1 MACALQRARQV
12 EPGRR
17 TQRKMALELRGQ
29 TGIYCPSA
37 CDGYARYRVLL
48 GGMHLLSPGA
58 KAAARKGTVKQGG
71 TTEAQLPSLSGIPAC
86 QGGGFFCPPPADFFP
101 LQERMSDPMSE
112 HKTFY
117 ITTPIYYPSDK
128 LHIGHSYTTVA
139 CDALARFKRMQGY
152 DVMFLTGTDEHG
164 QKIQDKAADHGVTP
178 KEYVDEIVAT
188 VKELWKLL
196 DVSYD
201 RFVRTTD
208 DYHIETCQKIFTKLY
223 EQGDIYKGEYTGHYC
238 KPCESFWTDSQL
250 VDGKCPDCGRE
261 VYDAHEEAYFF
272 KTGKY
277 ADRLLK
283 LYEENPQFIQPES
296 RKNEMI
302 AFIKQGLQ
310 DTCVSRTSVKWGIPV
325 PFDPK
330 HTMYVWVDAL
340 SNYISA
346 LGYGNETYDDYKKFW
361 PADLH
366 MVGKEILRFHTILWP
381 AMLMALDL
389 PLPKRVF
396 GHGWLLMNGGKM
408 SKSVGNVVDPV
419 ILCDRYGVD
428 AIRYFLLR
436 EIPFGNDGMFT
447 NEALINRINSD
458 LANDLGNLLSRTVA
472 MCEKYF
478 GGTVHKLPGS
488 EAIDTELEGMIDAL
502 AGKVTA
508 DMDNLTIPQ
517 ALMEIFAVIQR
528 ANKYIDETAPWALA
542 KDEAN
547 AQRLECVLYHL
558 CEALRVCAILL
569 NACLPSTAPK
579 IMDQLGL
586 GTDAL
591 VLEAAAYGA
600 QESYT
605 VHKGDALFPRIDV
618 AKEIARLKEED
629 EKRRAAALAAN
640 KAKEEAEAAKAA
652 PAAPAEPQ
660 EHEPEISFDD
670 FCKVELRVAEIRACE
685 TMKESKK
692 LLHLTVFDGERERCI
707 LSGIAKWY
715 KPEDLLGKKVGIV
728 ANLAPRPMMKG
739 KYVSEGMIVAAD
751 TADGGCSIAFYGPD
765 VPAGAR
771 IH

>member
-1 MACALQRARQV
+1 
-12 EPGRR
+12 
-17 TQRKMALELRGQ
+17 
-29 TGIYCPSA
+29 
-37 CDGYARYRVLL
+37 
-48 GGMHLLSPGA
+48 
-58 KAAARKGTVKQGG
+58 
-71 TTEAQLPSLSGIPAC
+71 
-86 QGGGFFCPPPADFFP
+86 
-101 LQERMSDPMSE
+101 MSE

-164 QKIQDKAADHGVTP
+164 QKIEDKAKAAGVTP
-178 KEYVDEIVAT
+178 QQFVDKIVT
-188 VKELWKLL
+188 GEGGILDLWKLMNI
-196 DVSYD
+196 SND
-201 RFVRTTD
+201 RFIRTTD
-208 DYHIETCQKIFTKLY
+208 DYHMESCQKIFTKLY
-223 EQGDIYKGEYTGHYC
+223 EQGDIYKGEYIGHYC

-346 LGYGNETYDDYKKFW
+346 LGYGNETYHDYNKFW

-478 GGTVHKLPGS
+478 GGTVHNVAGT
-488 EAIDTELEGMIDAL
+488 EAIDTELETMVNELTA
-502 AGKVTA
+502 KVTA

-528 ANKYIDETAPWALA
+528 ANKYIDENAPWVLA
-542 KDEAN
+542 KSEDSKP
-547 AQRLECVLYHL
+547 RLAKVLYNL
-558 CEALRVCAILL
+558 LETIRVCGGLLKPFMPDTAAEIAHRLGDARTDWDSLTGFGILP
-569 NACLPSTAPK
+569 ADVA
-579 IMDQLGL
+579 
-586 GTDAL
+586 
-591 VLEAAAYGA
+591 
-600 QESYT
+600 T
-605 VHKGDALFPRIDV
+605 VAGPALFPRIDV
-618 AKEIARLKEED
+618 EKEL
-629 EKRRAAALAAN
+629 AALEELN
-640 KAKEEAEAAKAA
+640 KPPVPELQIEPYSEEKVD
-652 PAAPAEPQ
+652 
-660 EHEPEISFDD
+660 FDT
-670 FCKVELRVAEIRACE
+670 FCKSDLRAVKVKDCQPV
-685 TMKESKK
+685 KKSDK
-692 LLHLTVFDGERERCI
+692 LLCFTLDDGTGTDRQI
-707 LSGIAKWY
+707 LSGIAKYY
-715 KPEDLLGKKVGIV
+715 KPEELVGKTLVAITNLPPRKMMGKESNGMLLSAIHTEKGEEKL
-728 ANLAPRPMMKG
+728 NLVM
-739 KYVSEGMIVAAD
+739 VSDAI
-751 TADGGCSIAFYGPD
+751 
-765 VPAGAR
+765 PAGAKLY
-771 IH
+771 

>member
-1 MACALQRARQV
+1 
-12 EPGRR
+12 
-17 TQRKMALELRGQ
+17 
-29 TGIYCPSA
+29 
-37 CDGYARYRVLL
+37 
-48 GGMHLLSPGA
+48 
-58 KAAARKGTVKQGG
+58 
-71 TTEAQLPSLSGIPAC
+71 
-86 QGGGFFCPPPADFFP
+86 
-101 LQERMSDPMSE
+101 MSE

-164 QKIQDKAADHGVTP
+164 QKIQDKAADAGVTP
-178 KEYVDEIVAT
+178 KEYVDKIVAT
-188 VKELWKLL
+188 VKDLWKLL

-201 RFVRTTD
+201 RFIRTTD
-208 DYHIETCQKIFTKLY
+208 DYHMESCQKIFTKLY
-223 EQGDIYKGEYTGHYC
+223 EQGDIYKGEYIGHYC

-272 KTGKY
+272 KTSKY

-346 LGYGNETYDDYKKFW
+346 LGYGNEKYHDYDKFW

-478 GGTVHKLPGS
+478 GGTVHNVPGT
-488 EAIDTELEGMIDAL
+488 EAIDTELETMINEL
-502 AGKVTA
+502 TGKVTA
-508 DMDNLTIPQ
+508 DMDKLTIPQ
-517 ALMEIFAVIQR
+517 ALVEIFAVIQR

-547 AQRLECVLYHL
+547 KPRLEGSRPILSEIQALATKTNFPAPRRACSGYDYNRMNLLIAVLEKRAGYFFGNLDVYVNIVGGIALRDTACDLSVCLSMVSSLLDRPVSDKLIAIGEVGLGGEVRSVPNLEQRLHEAERIGFERAVVPKHSLNHL
-558 CEALRVCAILL
+558 NPADYPGMKLI
-569 NACLPSTAPK
+569 
-579 IMDQLGL
+579 G
-586 GTDAL
+586 
-591 VLEAAAYGA
+591 AAYI
-600 QESYT
+600 S
-605 VHKGDALFPRIDV
+605 DAINALKTD
-618 AKEIARLKEED
+618 RL
-629 EKRRAAALAAN
+629 
-640 KAKEEAEAAKAA
+640 
-652 PAAPAEPQ
+652 
-660 EHEPEISFDD
+660 
-670 FCKVELRVAEIRACE
+670 
-685 TMKESKK
+685 
-692 LLHLTVFDGERERCI
+692 
-707 LSGIAKWY
+707 
-715 KPEDLLGKKVGIV
+715 
-728 ANLAPRPMMKG
+728 
-739 KYVSEGMIVAAD
+739 
-751 TADGGCSIAFYGPD
+751 
-765 VPAGAR
+765 
-771 IH
+771 

>member
-1 MACALQRARQV
+1 
-12 EPGRR
+12 
-17 TQRKMALELRGQ
+17 
-29 TGIYCPSA
+29 
-37 CDGYARYRVLL
+37 
-48 GGMHLLSPGA
+48 
-58 KAAARKGTVKQGG
+58 
-71 TTEAQLPSLSGIPAC
+71 
-86 QGGGFFCPPPADFFP
+86 
-101 LQERMSDPMSE
+101 MSE

-164 QKIQDKAADHGVTP
+164 QKIQDKAADAGVTP
-178 KEYVDEIVAT
+178 KEYVDKIVAT
-188 VKELWKLL
+188 VKDLWKLM
-196 DVSYD
+196 DISYD
-201 RFVRTTD
+201 RFIRTTD
-208 DYHIETCQKIFTKLY
+208 DYHMESCQKIFTKLY

-283 LYEENPQFIQPES
+283 YYEENPQFIQPES

-346 LGYGNETYDDYKKFW
+346 LGYGNEKYDEYSKFW

-428 AIRYFLLR
+428 SIRYFLLR

-478 GGTVHKLPGS
+478 GGTVHKAAGT
-488 EAIDTELEGMIDAL
+488 EAIDTELETMVNEL
-502 AGKVTA
+502 LGKVTA

-547 AQRLECVLYHL
+547 KPRLASVMYNLLESIRICTVLLTPFIPDSCEKIFAQIGACEC
-558 CEALRVCAILL
+558 CRDWD
-569 NACLPSTAPK
+569 S
-579 IMDQLGL
+579 
-586 GTDAL
+586 
-591 VLEAAAYGA
+591 AAKWGSLSATV
-600 QESYT
+600 T
-605 VHKGDALFPRIDV
+605 VHKGEAIFPRVD
-618 AKEIARLKEED
+618 AQKALEEL
-629 EKRRAAALAAN
+629 EAIQEAQKKAALPAMEFEPMV
-640 KAKEEAEAAKAA
+640 EEKVD
-652 PAAPAEPQ
+652 
-660 EHEPEISFDD
+660 FDT
-670 FCKVELRVAEIRACE
+670 FCKSDFRAVKVKACE
-685 TMKESKK
+685 AVKKSEK
-692 LLHLTVFDGERERCI
+692 LLRFTLDDGTGTDRQI
-707 LSGIAKWY
+707 LSGIHKWY
-715 KPEDLLGKKVGIV
+715 KPEELVGKTLVAIVNLPPRKMMGLESCGMLLSAVHTEKGEEVL
-728 ANLAPRPMMKG
+728 NLIMVDDK
-739 KYVSEGMIVAAD
+739 I
-751 TADGGCSIAFYGPD
+751 
-765 VPAGAR
+765 PAGAKLC
-771 IH
+771 

>member
-1 MACALQRARQV
+1 MM
-12 EPGRR
+12 E
-17 TQRKMALELRGQ
+17 K
-29 TGIYCPSA
+29 
-37 CDGYARYRVLL
+37 
-48 GGMHLLSPGA
+48 
-58 KAAARKGTVKQGG
+58 
-71 TTEAQLPSLSGIPAC
+71 
-86 QGGGFFCPPPADFFP
+86 
-101 LQERMSDPMSE
+101 
-112 HKTFY
+112 KTFY

-139 CDALARFKRMQGY
+139 CDALARYKRIQGY

-164 QKIQDKAADHGVTP
+164 QKIQDKAAAKGVSP
-178 KEYVDEIVAT
+178 KQYVDEIVAT
-188 VKELWKLL
+188 VKDLWKLM
-196 DVSYD
+196 DISYD
-201 RFVRTTD
+201 RFIRTTD
-208 DYHIETCQKIFTKLY
+208 DYHMETCQKIFKKLY
-223 EQGDIYKGEYTGHYC
+223 DQGDIYKGEYVGHYC

-261 VYDAHEEAYFF
+261 VYEAHEEAYFF
-272 KTGKY
+272 RTGKY

-283 LYEENPQFIQPES
+283 YYEDNPEFIQPES

-310 DTCVSRTSVKWGIPV
+310 DTCVSRTSVEWGIPV
-325 PFDPK
+325 DFDPK

-346 LGYGNETYDDYKKFW
+346 LGYGNETYQDYEKFW
-361 PADLH
+361 PADIH

-478 GGTVHKLPGS
+478 GGKVRRP
-488 EAIDTELEGMIDAL
+488 EAAFDALDAELEAMIGAMP
-502 AGKVTA
+502 GKVTA
-508 DMDNLTIPQ
+508 DMDDLTIPQ
-517 ALMEIFAVIQR
+517 ALMDIFAVIQR

-547 AQRLECVLYHL
+547 AARLESVLYHL
-558 CEALRVCAILL
+558 CEALRCAAILL
-569 NACLPSTAPK
+569 NAFLPNTAPK
-579 IMDQLGL
+579 MMDQLGL

-591 VLEAAAYGA
+591 VFDACRYGA
-600 QESYT
+600 QETYT

-618 AKEIARLKEED
+618 AKEIAYLKAED
-629 EKRRAAALAAN
+629 EKRQAAAQAAQ
-640 KAKEEAEAAKAA
+640 AAKSAA
-652 PAAPAEPQ
+652 PAPKADEAAEPV
-660 EHEPEISFDD
+660 EHEAEIDFDA
-670 FCKVELRVAEIRACE
+670 FCKVEMVVAEVRACE
-685 TMKESKK
+685 RLKESKK

-715 KPEDLLGKKVGIV
+715 APEDLIGKKLGIV
-728 ANLAPRPMMKG
+728 ANLAPRPMM
-739 KYVSEGMIVAAD
+739 
-751 TADGGCSIAFYGPD
+751 
-765 VPAGAR
+765 
-771 IH
+771 

>member
-1 MACALQRARQV
+1 M
-12 EPGRR
+12 
-17 TQRKMALELRGQ
+17 
-29 TGIYCPSA
+29 
-37 CDGYARYRVLL
+37 
-48 GGMHLLSPGA
+48 
-58 KAAARKGTVKQGG
+58 
-71 TTEAQLPSLSGIPAC
+71 
-86 QGGGFFCPPPADFFP
+86 
-101 LQERMSDPMSE
+101 QEK
-112 HKTFY
+112 KTYY

-164 QKIQDKAADHGVTP
+164 QKIQDKAAAKGVTP

-188 VKELWKLL
+188 VKELWKLM

-201 RFVRTTD
+201 RFIRTTD
-208 DYHIETCQKIFTKLY
+208 DCHMESCQKIFKQLY
-223 EQGDIYKGEYTGHYC
+223 DQGDIYKGEYVGHYC

-261 VYDAHEEAYFF
+261 VYEAHEEAYFF
-272 KTGKY
+272 RLSKY
-277 ADRLLK
+277 ADRLLQY
-283 LYEENPQFIQPES
+283 YEDHPDFIQPES

-302 AFIKQGLQ
+302 SFIRQGLQ
-310 DTCVSRTSVKWGIPV
+310 DTCVSRTSVPWGIPV
-325 PFDPK
+325 AFDPK

-346 LGYGNETYDDYKKFW
+346 LGYGNDTYHDYDKYW
-361 PADLH
+361 PADIH

-389 PLPKRVF
+389 PLPRRVF

-408 SKSVGNVVDPV
+408 SKSIGNVVDPV

-447 NEALINRINSD
+447 NEALISRINSD

-478 GGTVHKLPGS
+478 GGTVSKPAAAEPL
-488 EAIDTELEGMIDAL
+488 DTELEGMIDAL
-502 AGKVTA
+502 AGKVAA

-517 ALMEIFAVIQR
+517 ALMDIFAVIQR

-547 AQRLECVLYHL
+547 RPRLEAVLYHL
-558 CEALRVCAILL
+558 CEALRCCGILL
-569 NACLPSTAPK
+569 NAYLPNTAPK
-579 IMDQLGL
+579 MMDQLGL
-586 GTDAL
+586 DASA
-591 VLEAAAYGA
+591 LEYAACAYGRQA
-600 QESYT
+600 AYT

-618 AKEIARLKEED
+618 AKEIAYLKAED
-629 EKRRAAALAAN
+629 EKRRAAAEA
-640 KAKEEAEAAKAA
+640 AEAAKAQA
-652 PAAPAEPQ
+652 EAPKAGPAAEAAPV
-660 EHEPEISFDD
+660 EHLPEIAIDD
-670 FCKVELRVAEIRACE
+670 FAKCELLVAKVLTCE
-685 TMKESKK
+685 KLKESKK
-692 LLHLTVFDGERERCI
+692 LLKFTLFDGERERTI

-715 KPEDLLGKKVGIV
+715 APEDLIGKHLVIV

-739 KYVSEGMIVAAD
+739 KYVSEGMIVSAED
-751 TADGGCSIAFYGPD
+751 NEGNVTVLQLPESVKPGSHLC
-765 VPAGAR
+765 
-771 IH
+771 

>member
-1 MACALQRARQV
+1 MD
-12 EPGRR
+12 
-17 TQRKMALELRGQ
+17 K
-29 TGIYCPSA
+29 
-37 CDGYARYRVLL
+37 
-48 GGMHLLSPGA
+48 
-58 KAAARKGTVKQGG
+58 KK
-71 TTEAQLPSLSGIPAC
+71 
-86 QGGGFFCPPPADFFP
+86 
-101 LQERMSDPMSE
+101 
-112 HKTFY
+112 FY

-128 LHIGHSYTTVA
+128 LHIGHTYCTVA
-139 CDALARFKRMQGY
+139 TDAMARYKRLTGY

-164 QKIQDKAADHGVTP
+164 QKIEDKAKAAGVTP
-178 KEYVDEIVAT
+178 QQFVDNIVCGE
-188 VKELWKLL
+188 KGILDLWKLMNI
-196 DVSYD
+196 SND
-201 RFVRTTD
+201 RFIRTTD
-208 DYHIETCQKIFTKLY
+208 DYHVEAIQKIFKKMHDN
-223 EQGDIYKGEYTGHYC
+223 GDIYKGTYKGKYC
-238 KPCESFWTDSQL
+238 KPCESFWTESQL

-283 LYEENPQFIQPES
+283 YYEENPQFIQPES

-346 LGYGNETYDDYKKFW
+346 LGYGNETYHDYNKFW

-419 ILCDRYGVD
+419 VLCDRYGVD
-428 AIRYFLLR
+428 SIRYFLLR

-478 GGTVHKLPGS
+478 GGTVHKAAGT
-488 EAIDTELEGMIDAL
+488 EAIDTELETMVNEL
-502 AGKVTA
+502 LGKVTA

-547 AQRLECVLYHL
+547 KARLESVLYHL
-558 CEALRVCAILL
+558 CEALRVAGILL
-569 NACLPSTAPK
+569 NAYLPSTAPK
-579 IMDQLGL
+579 MMDQLGL
-586 GTDAL
+586 STADIDL
-591 VLEAAAYGA
+591 SKAAYGV
-600 QESYT
+600 QETYT

-618 AKEIARLKEED
+618 AKEIAHLKEED
-629 EKRRAAALAAN
+629 EKRKAAAEAAN
-640 KAKEEAEAAKAA
+640 KAKAEAEKAAAA
-652 PAAPAEPQ
+652 PAAE
-660 EHEPEISFDD
+660 ENTVDFTHEEEIDFDT
-670 FCKVELRVAEIRACE
+670 FCKVELRVAEVRACE
-685 TMKESKK
+685 NLKESKK

-707 LSGIAKWY
+707 LSGIAKWF
-715 KPEDLLGKKVGIV
+715 KPEDLIGKKIGIV
-728 ANLAPRPMMKG
+728 CNLAPRPMLKG
-739 KYVSEGMIVAAD
+739 KYVSEGMIFAAD
-751 TADGGCSIAFYGPD
+751 TADGGCSIAFYGDNTP
-765 VPAGAR
+765 VGSR